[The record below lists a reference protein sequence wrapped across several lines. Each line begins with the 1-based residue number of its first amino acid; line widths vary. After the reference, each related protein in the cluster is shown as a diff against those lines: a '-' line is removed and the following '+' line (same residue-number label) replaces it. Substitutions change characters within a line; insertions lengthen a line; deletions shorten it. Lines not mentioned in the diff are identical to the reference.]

1 MKNIAIFL
9 GGTVFGAV
17 ALIIWSISSV
27 PTSVHHTTGTNV
39 SQVQTPKESRYDL
52 SFRVTGIVSERLTR
66 DNKSQCESMFTDYR
80 QVADCQIEFS
90 KSKARD
96 FLFRSEA
103 MKECYKQTDD
113 EENAKDCAE
122 VASRFGD

>member
-52 SFRVTGIVSERLTR
+52 SFRVTRIVSE
-66 DNKSQCESMFTDYR
+66 S
-80 QVADCQIEFS
+80 
-90 KSKARD
+90 
-96 FLFRSEA
+96 
-103 MKECYKQTDD
+103 
-113 EENAKDCAE
+113 
-122 VASRFGD
+122 